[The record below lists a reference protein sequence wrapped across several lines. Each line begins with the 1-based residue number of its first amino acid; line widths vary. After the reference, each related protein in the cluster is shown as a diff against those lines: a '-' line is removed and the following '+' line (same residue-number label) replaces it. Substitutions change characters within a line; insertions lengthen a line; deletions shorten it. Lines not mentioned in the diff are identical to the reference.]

1 MTNAWHWAAFF
12 ALAAIAGSPAAHAA
26 HAANAPDA
34 PGAPGAA
41 NRPNASPARPA
52 DWPQFLGPARDGV
65 YRGDDVDPDAWGA
78 AGPPV
83 VWRRDVG
90 QGFSGPAVAGGRLI
104 LFHRVGDREV
114 VDCLD
119 AATGEPVWTGDGPAA
134 YRDDFGFDA
143 GPRATPTIVD
153 GRVYTFGAVGVL
165 TCRGLTDGKPLWS
178 VDTAATFKAPKGFFG
193 MACSPL
199 VEGDAVI
206 LNIGGPEGAGVVAF
220 HRATGKLL
228 WRATDDEASYASP
241 VAAAVGG
248 ARRVFAFTGDGLA
261 VLDPA
266 AGTVLSRFPWRP
278 PVRASVNAATPLII
292 DDRVFLSASYGAGA
306 VLLKVSAGGARLDPV
321 WSGDESLSNH
331 YATAVHH
338 AGFLYGFHG
347 RQEQG
352 PSLRCVDLAT
362 GTVRWDEENFGAG
375 SLLLA
380 HDTLLVLTEKGQLI
394 AAPAT
399 PAGFKPTA
407 RAQILPFDCRAHPA
421 LANGLL
427 YARSKDKLV
436 CVDLRATP
444 PHQ

>member
-1 MTNAWHWAAFF
+1 MALLVAAMGSGTSS
-12 ALAAIAGSPAAHAA
+12 ATAADASPRPAAAA
-26 HAANAPDA
+26 AAAPT
-34 PGAPGAA
+34 GT
-41 NRPNASPARPA
+41 A
-52 DWPQFLGPARDGV
+52 DWPQFLGPARDGI
-65 YRGDDVDPDAWGA
+65 YRGDDVAPAAWGA
-78 AGPPV
+78 SGPPV

-90 QGFSGPAVAGGRLI
+90 QGFSGPAVADGRLV

-119 AATGEPVWTGDGPAA
+119 AATGEPIWTGDGPAG
-134 YRDDFGFDA
+134 YRDDFGFDP
-143 GPRATPTIVD
+143 GPRATPTIID
-153 GRVYTFGAVGVL
+153 DRVYTFGALGVL
-165 TCRGLTDGKPLWS
+165 TCRGLGDGKPLWS
-178 VDTAATFKAPKGFFG
+178 VDTAATFGAPKGFFG

-206 LNIGGPEGAGVVAF
+206 LNIGGRDGAGVVAF
-220 HRATGKLL
+220 DRATGKLL
-228 WRATDDEASYASP
+228 WRATDDDASYASP
-241 VAAAVGG
+241 VAASVGG

-306 VLLKVSAGGARLDPV
+306 VLLKVSDGGARLEPV

-331 YATAVHH
+331 YATSVHH

-375 SLLLA
+375 SLVLA
-380 HDTLLVLTEKGQLI
+380 NDTLLVLTEKGQLI
-394 AAPAT
+394 AAPAA

-407 RAQILPFDCRAHPA
+407 RAQILPFDCRAYPA
-421 LANGLL
+421 LARGLL

-436 CVDLRATP
+436 CVDLRRKTP
-444 PHQ
+444 RR